1 MGTPPPIVPSA
12 PASAPASAPVARSGR
27 GGVALAAILALAVA
41 GGLLAAFLI
50 QRSSAL
56 DWRDRAR
63 VEEVRSRQ
71 LAAQLDQVQ
80 DDLQVTQDRL
90 AAIAAEKANV
100 GDEREALQRIVLAAP
115 SVTRAIDD
123 CNAALG
129 EVERQ
134 LDAPP
139 GGQPPS
145 LGPLGAALDDAVAFC
160 DDAQSLAD
168 ELEREL
174 DDLGI

>member
-1 MGTPPPIVPSA
+1 MAIT
-12 PASAPASAPVARSGR
+12 
-27 GGVALAAILALAVA
+27 AILALGVA

-56 DWRDRAR
+56 DWRERAR
-63 VEEVRSRQ
+63 AEEVRSRQ

-80 DDLQVTQDRL
+80 DDLQGTQDRL

-100 GDEREALQRIVLAAP
+100 GDQREALERIVVAAP
-115 SVTRAIDD
+115 TVTRAIDD

-129 EVERQ
+129 EVDRQ
-134 LDAPP
+134 LEAEVAA
-139 GGQPPS
+139 QPPS
-145 LGPLGAALDDAVAFC
+145 LSALGAAVDDAVALC
-160 DDAQSLAD
+160 DDAESLAD